1 MGLHNA
7 ELIDEIF
14 FAFEEYAKKTTVK
27 QPKMLGNLLHEDIQ
41 NTSPIEGATIKYASL
56 YRMDKLSKQQKL
68 HKIGNKQIKKA
79 ITNISNGNYGVEV
92 HYIQGKG
99 LGTGSQDFTGMGSN
113 ANIFS
118 NRDDLEEHG
127 LLFTLHLSAE
137 DEQVLSKGKES
148 DLHKTFALLI
158 TSNIPKFV
166 GDKVAVTFSQVYQTP
181 AIIESISR
189 ETMYELNLRV
199 LHHVVRSHGLQIA
212 KLGEGKA
219 LDVLSALCST
229 FLPENWRKK
238 NSVQNA
244 KDAAITGIDIAMACN
259 TLSRY
264 GLAQMIAKLGELYEA
279 TGDVEL
285 AADLYSDNATFY
297 CKGNSENDRRLADFQ
312 IINFYNAGLAFRNTK
327 QLTKAEDQFIQAWHC
342 SYSLNGSVGDHI
354 FTSTLI
360 VYFLREVKQAGSR
373 TTSYHVDTP
382 DKRLNLILGSLL
394 QVAGISNFNESVQ
407 KMIDNGDPRT
417 LKSQFRNR
425 RSAIDTLY
433 KLAQVPTTEAFRKA
447 IVNTCALTTI
457 TSTVVGTE
465 SDPDGSG
472 QLNDHTKSMN
482 DMMDSRNT
490 YWDKDTG
497 KKKAVP
503 YHCSQCRV
511 LESSTGGKLRMCAC
525 KTVYYW

>member
-1 MGLHNA
+1 MGLENA
-7 ELIDEIF
+7 ELIDEMF
-14 FAFEEYAKKTTVK
+14 FAFEDNVKAPVK
-27 QPKMLGNLLHEDIQ
+27 QPKMLGNLLHDDIR
-41 NTSPIEGATIKYASL
+41 NTSPIEGASINYASL
-56 YRMDKLSKQQKL
+56 YRMDKMAKQQKL

-79 ITNISNGNYGVEV
+79 ITNISNGNYGVQV
-92 HYIQGKG
+92 HYVRGKG
-99 LGTGSQDFTGMGSN
+99 LGTGSQDFTGLGSTEN
-113 ANIFS
+113 VFQNS
-118 NRDDLEEHG
+118 NDLDEQG
-127 LLFTLHLSAE
+127 LLFTLELSPE
-137 DEQVLSKGKES
+137 DEQVLAKGKKSE
-148 DLHKTFALLI
+148 LHKTFALLI
-158 TSNIPKFV
+158 TTNVPKFP

-199 LHHVVRSHGLQIA
+199 LHHVVRGHGLQIA

-219 LDVLSALCST
+219 LDILCALCST

-238 NSVQNA
+238 NAIQYA

-259 TLSRY
+259 TLSQY
-264 GLAQMIAKLGELYEA
+264 DLAQMIAKLGELYEA
-279 TGDVEL
+279 TGDIEM
-285 AADLYSDNATFY
+285 AADLYSDNGTFY
-297 CKGNSENDRRLADFQ
+297 CNGSSKNDRRLADFR

-327 QLTKAEDQFIQAWHC
+327 QLTKAEEHFIQAWHY

-354 FTSTLI
+354 LTSTLI
-360 VYFLREVKQAGSR
+360 VYFLREVKQSGSR

-425 RSAIDTLY
+425 ASAIDALY
-433 KLAQVPTTEAFRKA
+433 KLATVPTVEAFRKA

-465 SDPDGSG
+465 SDPDGLG
-472 QLNDHTKSMN
+472 QRNDHTNSMKN
-482 DMMDSRNT
+482 MMDSRNT
-490 YWDKDTG
+490 HWDKDTG